1 MFLDKLLQKFTK
13 HLKFIKKLNITVDI
27 LVFMTKIYLI
37 QNIVFR
43 LHFCYHMAMT
53 KFLLISQDY
62 EKEKVIN
69 EVFASEEVIS
79 SYDETFIVDTLKVD
93 EPDIVIIDGD
103 IQAIELKSVLKKIKQ
118 FPVIILMILGE
129 VDHNKDIT
137 RNANLFIKTPIDKKL
152 LLATVDSSLS
162 TRQSL
167 IKMAKSNQELA
178 RSLYQ
183 LNVLYDTSS
192 QLAGSLDKDKLLKIM
207 TEGID
212 KSLSFDLS
220 CTLMFRSEREPVL
233 LINSLYKLS
242 DRLLE
247 ALKLRAI
254 LSYKSLLNDPPFDIK
269 IGNLKIEKT
278 IKHNINEYDFS
289 VLRYDNMFAPIMLN
303 DEFFGFTEIY
313 REKSFSTED
322 ATCFQTLVQ
331 QVAIPLQS
339 ASFTQELK
347 ATNRKLQKLERLKS
361 EFISIVSHELRT
373 PLTAIKNA
381 MDIILSGKA
390 GAMTDN
396 IEKFVSMGKRN
407 AIRLSGIIND
417 LLDISKI
424 EAGKM
429 DFKFELTHIES
440 VIEYV
445 KNNLAEVAKE
455 KNLVIN
461 YKSYDTAEV
470 YADSNR
476 IEQVLTNL
484 VSNAIKFTPEA
495 GSIEITSKVVNAR
508 ELQYDHCF
516 EEDIKNL
523 QGNYLQVCVE
533 DHGIGIERKDLNH
546 VFDKFAQIENSLSR
560 QVGGSGLGLPIARQ
574 LMESHNGAI
583 WCDSEIN
590 KGSKFYFVI
599 PVANDKSNFNMIKK
613 QLIQKARSNGTTV
626 AIIKIKSTNQI
637 IENLM
642 KEENL
647 LNKTYMSNSLI
658 EKDENLM
665 SLSMIVMDGDKP
677 SAEFLKKKI
686 DSVILQKKTI
696 YGECDIMF
704 SYEVEGD
711 IHEKDSYSR

>member
-1 MFLDKLLQKFTK
+1 M
-13 HLKFIKKLNITVDI
+13 I
-27 LVFMTKIYLI
+27 
-37 QNIVFR
+37 
-43 LHFCYHMAMT
+43 
-53 KFLLISQDY
+53 KFLLISEDS
-62 EKEKVIN
+62 EKELCIK
-69 EVFASEEVIS
+69 EVFPSDELIVS
-79 SYDETFIVDTLKVD
+79 TDETFIIDNLKVE

-103 IQAIELKSVLKKIKQ
+103 LASLDMKSLCRKIKQ
-118 FPVIILMILGE
+118 YPVITLMIMGE
-129 VDHNKDIT
+129 KTYNKDVTHNI
-137 RNANLFIKTPIDKKL
+137 NLFIKSPIDKTL
-152 LLATVDSSLS
+152 LSATVDSSLK
-162 TRQSL
+162 TRLSL
-167 IKMAKSNQELA
+167 LKMTKSNQELA

-192 QLAGSLDKDKLLKIM
+192 QLAGSLDKDQLLKIM
-207 TEGID
+207 TEGIE
-212 KSLSFDLS
+212 KSLNFDLS
-220 CTLMFRSEREPVL
+220 CTLTFRSEREPVL
-233 LINSLYKLS
+233 LINSLYKVS

-254 LSYKSLLNDPPFDIK
+254 LSYKSLLADPPFEIK
-269 IGNLKIEKT
+269 IGNLKVEKN
-278 IKHNINEYDFS
+278 IKHDFKEYDFS
-289 VLRYDNMFAPIMLN
+289 VLQYDNMFAPIMLN

-313 REKSFSTED
+313 REKAFNTED

-381 MDIILSGKA
+381 MDIVLSGKA
-390 GAMTDN
+390 GEMTEN
-396 IEKFVSMGKRN
+396 IEKFCSMGKRN
-407 AIRLSGIIND
+407 AIRLSGIVND

-429 DFKFELTHIES
+429 DFKFELTHIEP
-440 VIEYV
+440 VIEVV
-445 KNNLAEVAKE
+445 KNNLTEMARE
-455 KNLVIN
+455 KDLIIN
-461 YKSYDTAEV
+461 YMPIGYSVEV

-484 VSNAIKFTPEA
+484 VSNAIKFTPKA
-495 GSIEITSKVVNAR
+495 GNIDITSRIVNAR
-508 ELQYDHCF
+508 ELQYDQCF

-626 AIIKIKSTNQI
+626 AIIKIKSTNEI

-647 LNKTYMSNSLI
+647 LNKTYMSNSLV
-658 EKDENLM
+658 ENEGDLT
-665 SLSMIVMDGDKP
+665 SLSMVVVDGDKP

-686 DSVILQKKTI
+686 DSVTSQRENI
-696 YGECDIMF
+696 YGKCDIMY
-704 SYEVEGD
+704 SYEIEGD
-711 IHEKDSYSR
+711 THEKDSYSR

>member
-1 MFLDKLLQKFTK
+1 
-13 HLKFIKKLNITVDI
+13 
-27 LVFMTKIYLI
+27 
-37 QNIVFR
+37 
-43 LHFCYHMAMT
+43 MT
-53 KFLLISQDY
+53 KFLLISEDRG
-62 EKEKVIN
+62 KEEFVKKV
-69 EVFASEEVIS
+69 FSSDEVIACT
-79 SYDETFIVDTLKVD
+79 DETMIFDVLKVE

-103 IQAIELKSVLKKIKQ
+103 ITVLDLKPLCRKIKS
-118 FPVIILMILGE
+118 FPVITILIVGE
-129 VDHNKDIT
+129 KDHNKDVTHNI
-137 RNANLFIKTPIDKKL
+137 NLFIRTPIDEKL
-152 LLATVDSSLS
+152 FVATVDSSLR

-167 IKMAKSNQELA
+167 LKMTKSNQELA
-178 RSLYQ
+178 ASLYQ
-183 LNVLYDTSS
+183 LNVLYNTSS
-192 QLAGSLDKDKLLKIM
+192 QLAGSLDKDKLIKIM
-207 TEGID
+207 IEGIE
-212 KSLSFDLS
+212 KSLNFELS
-220 CTLMFRSEREPVL
+220 CTLIFRSEREPVL
-233 LINSLYKLS
+233 IINSLYKIS

-254 LSYKSLLNDPPFDIK
+254 LSYKSLLSDPPFDIK
-269 IGNLKIEKT
+269 IGNLKIEKD
-278 IKHNINEYDFS
+278 IKHNIQEYDFS

-322 ATCFQTLVQ
+322 ATVFQTLVR

-339 ASFTQELK
+339 ASFTEELK

-390 GAMTDN
+390 GDMTEN

-429 DFKFELTHIES
+429 DFKFELMHVEP

-445 KNNLAEVAKE
+445 KNNLTEVAKE
-455 KNLVIN
+455 KGLSIKFTPSGDDV
-461 YKSYDTAEV
+461 EV

-476 IEQVLTNL
+476 LEQVLTNL
-484 VSNAIKFTPEA
+484 VSNAIKFTPE
-495 GSIEITSKVVNAR
+495 GDIEISTKVINAR

-516 EEDIKNL
+516 EEDIKKL
-523 QGNYLQVCVE
+523 QGNYLQVCVA

-560 QVGGSGLGLPIARQ
+560 KVGGSGLGLPIARQ
-574 LMESHNGAI
+574 LMEAHNGAI

-599 PVANDKSNFNMIKK
+599 PIANDKSNFIMIRK
-613 QLIQKARSNGTTV
+613 QLAQKARSNGSTLAV
-626 AIIKIKSTNQI
+626 IKIKSTNET
-637 IENLM
+637 IEKLLREN
-642 KEENL
+642 NL
-647 LNKTYMSNSLI
+647 LNKTYMANSLI
-658 EKDENLM
+658 EKEGMMTTL
-665 SLSMIVMDGDKP
+665 SLILMDGDKP

-686 DSVILQKKTI
+686 DSVIEQNKDL
-696 YGECDIMF
+696 YGDCDIMY
-704 SYEVEGD
+704 SYEIEGE
-711 IHEKDSYSR
+711 IHEREQ

>member
-1 MFLDKLLQKFTK
+1 
-13 HLKFIKKLNITVDI
+13 
-27 LVFMTKIYLI
+27 
-37 QNIVFR
+37 
-43 LHFCYHMAMT
+43 MT
-53 KFLLISQDY
+53 KFLLISEDS
-62 EKEKVIN
+62 EKEKIIN
-69 EVFASEEVIS
+69 EVCPSDEIITTT
-79 SYDETFIVDTLKVD
+79 DETFIFDNLKVE
-93 EPDIVIIDGD
+93 EPDIVIVDGD
-103 IQAIELKSVLKKIKQ
+103 LGTLDLKSLCRKIKQ
-118 FPVIILMILGE
+118 YPVIILMILGE
-129 VDHNKDIT
+129 IEHNKDVT
-137 RNANLFIKTPIDKKL
+137 HNVNLFIKTPIDKKL
-152 LLATVDSSLS
+152 LSATIDSSLK

-167 IKMAKSNQELA
+167 LKMAKSNQELA

-207 TEGID
+207 TEGIE
-212 KSLSFDLS
+212 KSLNFDLS

-233 LINSLYKLS
+233 LINSLYKVS

-254 LSYKSLLNDPPFDIK
+254 LSYKSLLNDPPLDIK
-269 IGNLKIEKT
+269 IGNLKIEKN
-278 IKHNINEYDFS
+278 IKQNINEYDFS
-289 VLRYDNMFAPIMLN
+289 VLRYDNIFAPIMLN
-303 DEFFGFTEIY
+303 EEFFGFTEIY
-313 REKSFSTED
+313 REKAFSTED

-390 GAMTDN
+390 GAMTEH
-396 IEKFVSMGKRN
+396 IEKFCSMGKRN
-407 AIRLSGIIND
+407 AIRLTGIVND

-429 DFKFELTHIES
+429 DFKFELTHIEP
-440 VIEYV
+440 VIECV
-445 KNNLAEVAKE
+445 KNNLSEVAREKE
-455 KNLVIN
+455 LTIN
-461 YKSYDTAEV
+461 YTSIGDSVEV

-484 VSNAIKFTPEA
+484 VSNAIKFTPSA
-495 GSIEITSKVVNAR
+495 GQIEITSRMVNAR
-508 ELQYDHCF
+508 ELQYDQSF

-523 QGNYLQVCVE
+523 QGTYLQVCVE

-590 KGSKFYFVI
+590 KGSRFYFVI

-626 AIIKIKSTNQI
+626 AVIKIKSTADVI
-637 IENLM
+637 DNLI
-642 KEENL
+642 KEDNL
-647 LNKTYMSNSLI
+647 LNKTYMSNSLV
-658 EKDENLM
+658 EKDGHLA
-665 SLSMIVMDGDKP
+665 SLSMVVVDGDKP

-686 DSVILQKKTI
+686 ETVTI
-696 YGECDIMF
+696 QNENKYGKCDIMY
-704 SYEVEGD
+704 SYEIEGD
-711 IHEKDSYSR
+711 THEKDSYSR

>member
-1 MFLDKLLQKFTK
+1 
-13 HLKFIKKLNITVDI
+13 
-27 LVFMTKIYLI
+27 
-37 QNIVFR
+37 
-43 LHFCYHMAMT
+43 MT
-53 KFLLISQDY
+53 KFLLISEDS
-62 EKEKVIN
+62 EKEKTVR
-69 EVFASEEVIS
+69 EVFSSDEVIS
-79 SYDETFIVDTLKVD
+79 TVDEMMVIDALKVE
-93 EPDIVIIDGD
+93 EPDIVILDGD
-103 IQAIELKSVLKKIKQ
+103 IQSLDIKALCRKIKQ
-118 FPVIILMILGE
+118 FPVIILLILGE
-129 VDHNKDIT
+129 VKHNKDVT
-137 RNANLFIKTPIDKKL
+137 HNANLFIKTPIDKKL
-152 LLATVDSSLS
+152 LAATIDASLR

-167 IKMAKSNQELA
+167 LKMTKANQELA

-183 LNVLYDTSS
+183 LNVLYNTSS
-192 QLAGSLDKDKLLKIM
+192 QLAGTLDKDTLLKIM
-207 TEGID
+207 IEGIE
-212 KSLSFDLS
+212 KSLNFELS
-220 CTLMFRSEREPVL
+220 CTLMFRSDREPVL
-233 LINSLYKLS
+233 LINSLHKVS

-254 LSYKSLLNDPPFDIK
+254 LSYKSLLADPPFDIK
-269 IGNLKIEKT
+269 IGNLKIEKN
-278 IKHNINEYDFS
+278 IKHNIQEYDFS
-289 VLRYDNMFAPIMLN
+289 VLRYDNLFAPIMLN

-313 REKSFSTED
+313 REKPFTTED

-331 QVAIPLQS
+331 QVTIPLQS

-390 GAMTDN
+390 GEMTEN

-429 DFKFELTHIES
+429 DFKFELIHIEP

-445 KNNLAEVAKE
+445 KNNLAEVARE
-455 KNLVIN
+455 KNLTIKYEPSAEPV
-461 YKSYDTAEV
+461 EV

-476 IEQVLTNL
+476 LEQVLTNL
-484 VSNAIKFTPEA
+484 VSNAIKFSPNA
-495 GSIEITSKVVNAR
+495 GEIEISSHVINAR

-523 QGNYLQVCVE
+523 QGKYLQVCVE

-590 KGSKFYFVI
+590 KGSRFYFVI

-613 QLIQKARSNGTTV
+613 QLIQKARSNGSTV
-626 AIIKIKSTNQI
+626 AIIKIKSTNDV
-637 IENLM
+637 IEHLM
-642 KEENL
+642 QENNL

-658 EKDENLM
+658 EQEGGLTT
-665 SLSMIVMDGDKP
+665 LSMVVIDGDKP

-686 DSVILQKKTI
+686 DSVTSQSENV
-696 YGECDIMF
+696 YGKCDIMF
-704 SYEVEGD
+704 SYEIEGD
-711 IHEKDSYSR
+711 THEKDSYSR

>member
-1 MFLDKLLQKFTK
+1 
-13 HLKFIKKLNITVDI
+13 
-27 LVFMTKIYLI
+27 
-37 QNIVFR
+37 
-43 LHFCYHMAMT
+43 MT
-53 KFLLISQDY
+53 KFLLISEDS
-62 EKEKVIN
+62 EKEKVVKSAFAVD
-69 EVFASEEVIS
+69 EVLVCV
-79 SYDETFIVDTLKVD
+79 DETLIFDILKVE
-93 EPDIVIIDGD
+93 EPDIVLVDGD
-103 IQAIELKSVLKKIKQ
+103 INSLDLKPLCRKMKQ
-118 FPVIILMILGE
+118 FPSVILLIVGE
-129 VDHNKDIT
+129 KDYNKDVSH
-137 RNANLFIKTPIDKKL
+137 NVNLFIKTPIDTKL
-152 LLATVDSSLS
+152 LIATVDSALR
-162 TRQSL
+162 TRQQL
-167 IKMAKSNQELA
+167 LKMAKSNQELA
-178 RSLYQ
+178 ASLYQ
-183 LNVLYDTSS
+183 LNVLYNTSS

-207 TEGID
+207 IEGIE
-212 KSLSFDLS
+212 KSLNFELS

-233 LINSLYKLS
+233 IINSLYKVS

-254 LSYKSLLNDPPFDIK
+254 LSYKSLLADPPFDIK
-269 IGNLKIEKT
+269 IGNLKIEKN
-278 IKHNINEYDFS
+278 IKHNIQEYDFS
-289 VLRYDNMFAPIMLN
+289 ILRFDNMFAPIALN
-303 DEFFGFTEIY
+303 EEFYGFTEIY
-313 REKSFSTED
+313 REKPFSTED
-322 ATCFQTLVQ
+322 ATVFQTLVQ
-331 QVAIPLQS
+331 QVTIPLQS

-390 GAMTDN
+390 GDMSEN

-407 AIRLSGIIND
+407 AVRLSGIIND

-429 DFKFELTHIES
+429 DFKFELIHIEP

-445 KNNLAEVAKE
+445 KTNLTEVAKE
-455 KNLVIN
+455 KNLTIKYVPSKDDVEI
-461 YKSYDTAEV
+461 

-476 IEQVLTNL
+476 LEQVLTNL

-495 GSIEITSKVVNAR
+495 GEIEITSKVVNAR

-516 EEDIKNL
+516 EEDIKKL

-560 QVGGSGLGLPIARQ
+560 KVGGSGLGLPIARQ

-599 PVANDKSNFNMIKK
+599 PIANDKSNFMMIRK
-613 QLIQKARSNGTTV
+613 QMVQKARSNATTV
-626 AIIKIKSTNQI
+626 AVIKIKSTNEV
-637 IENLM
+637 IENLLR
-642 KEENL
+642 ENNL
-647 LNKTYMSNSLI
+647 LNKTYMANSLI
-658 EKDENLM
+658 EHEGIMTTLTILLM
-665 SLSMIVMDGDKP
+665 EGDKP

-686 DSVILQKKTI
+686 DSVIAEKSDI
-696 YGECDIMF
+696 YGKCDIMY
-704 SYEVEGD
+704 SYEIEGD
-711 IHEKDSYSR
+711 THEKDSYSG

>member
-1 MFLDKLLQKFTK
+1 MTKLLLVSEDNEKEQIIRETFPNDEIIVSGEQTQI
-13 HLKFIKKLNITVDI
+13 FDI
-27 LVFMTKIYLI
+27 L
-37 QNIVFR
+37 
-43 LHFCYHMAMT
+43 
-53 KFLLISQDY
+53 
-62 EKEKVIN
+62 
-69 EVFASEEVIS
+69 EVE
-79 SYDETFIVDTLKVD
+79 
-93 EPDIVIIDGD
+93 EPDVVLVDGD
-103 IQAIELKSVLKKIKQ
+103 IEKLELKSLCRKIKHY
-118 FPVIILMILGE
+118 PVVILLILGQKE
-129 VDHNKDIT
+129 HTKDVMH
-137 RNANLFIKTPIDKKL
+137 NANLFIKTPIDKNL
-152 LLATVDSSLS
+152 LSATIDSSLK

-167 IKMAKSNQELA
+167 LKMAKSNQELA

-183 LNVLYDTSS
+183 LNVLYNTSS
-192 QLAGSLDKDKLLKIM
+192 QLAGTLDKDKLINIM
-207 TEGID
+207 NEGIE
-212 KSLSFDLS
+212 KSLNYELS

-233 LINSLYKLS
+233 IINSLYKIS

-254 LSYKSLLNDPPFDIK
+254 LSYKSLLSDPPIDIK
-269 IGNLKIEKT
+269 IGNLKIEKN
-278 IKHNINEYDFS
+278 IKHNIQEYDFS
-289 VLRYDNMFAPIMLN
+289 VLQYDNMFAPISLN

-313 REKSFSTED
+313 REKPFTTED

-331 QVAIPLQS
+331 QVTIPLQS

-390 GAMTDN
+390 GDMTEN

-429 DFKFELTHIES
+429 DFKFELIHVGP

-445 KNNLAEVAKE
+445 KNNLSEVAKE
-455 KNLVIN
+455 KNLTIKYIPSDEEV
-461 YKSYDTAEV
+461 EV

-476 IEQVLTNL
+476 LEQVLTNL
-484 VSNAIKFTPEA
+484 VSNAIKFTPDA
-495 GSIEITSKVVNAR
+495 GEIEITSKVVNAR
-508 ELQYDHCF
+508 ELQYDNCF
-516 EEDIKNL
+516 EEDIKKL

-560 QVGGSGLGLPIARQ
+560 KVGGSGLGLPIARQ
-574 LMESHNGAI
+574 LMEAHNGAI

-590 KGSKFYFVI
+590 KGSRFYFVI
-599 PVANDKSNFNMIKK
+599 PIANDKSNFMMIKK
-613 QLIQKARSNGTTV
+613 QLVQKARSNGSTIAV
-626 AIIKIKSTNQI
+626 IKIKSTNEV
-637 IENLM
+637 IENLLR
-642 KEENL
+642 ENNL
-647 LNKTYMSNSLI
+647 LNKTYMTNSLI
-658 EKDENLM
+658 EKEGAMATL
-665 SLSMIVMDGDKP
+665 SLILMDGDKP

-686 DSVILQKKTI
+686 DSVVEQNKNL
-696 YGECDIMF
+696 YGECDIMY
-704 SYEVEGD
+704 SYDIEGD
-711 IHEKDSYSR
+711 THEKDSYSR

>member
-1 MFLDKLLQKFTK
+1 
-13 HLKFIKKLNITVDI
+13 
-27 LVFMTKIYLI
+27 
-37 QNIVFR
+37 
-43 LHFCYHMAMT
+43 MT
-53 KFLLISQDY
+53 KFLLISEDS
-62 EKEKVIN
+62 EKESIIR
-69 EVFASEEVIS
+69 EVFASKEVITAV
-79 SYDETFIVDTLKVD
+79 DEMAIFDTLKVE
-93 EPDIVIIDGD
+93 EPDIVILDGD
-103 IQAIELKSVLKKIKQ
+103 IKILDIKPLCRKIKQ
-118 FPVIILMILGE
+118 YPVIILLILGE
-129 VDHNKDIT
+129 VEHNKDVT
-137 RNANLFIKTPIDKKL
+137 HNVNLFIKTPLDKKL
-152 LLATVDSSLS
+152 LAATIDSSLQ

-167 IKMAKSNQELA
+167 LKMAKSNQELA

-192 QLAGSLDKDKLLKIM
+192 QLAGSLEKDKLLRIM
-207 TEGID
+207 IEGIE
-212 KSLSFDLS
+212 KSLNFELS

-233 LINSLYKLS
+233 IINSLYKIS

-269 IGNLKIEKT
+269 IGNLKIEKN
-278 IKHNINEYDFS
+278 IKHNIREYDFS
-289 VLRYDNMFAPIMLN
+289 ILRYDNMFAPIMLN

-313 REKSFSTED
+313 REKPFTTED

-331 QVAIPLQS
+331 QVTLPLQS
-339 ASFTQELK
+339 ASLYQELK
-347 ATNRKLQKLERLKS
+347 TTNRKLQKLERLKS

-390 GAMTDN
+390 GEMTEN

-407 AIRLSGIIND
+407 AVRLSGIIND

-429 DFKFELTHIES
+429 DFKFELTHIEP

-445 KNNLAEVAKE
+445 KNNLTEVAKE
-455 KNLVIN
+455 KDLTIKYVPSENSVEI
-461 YKSYDTAEV
+461 

-476 IEQVLTNL
+476 LEQVLTNL
-484 VSNAIKFTPEA
+484 VSNAIKFTPNSSE
-495 GSIEITSKVVNAR
+495 IEISSRVVNAR

-516 EEDIKNL
+516 EEDIKKL
-523 QGNYLQVCVE
+523 QGNYLQVCVA

-560 QVGGSGLGLPIARQ
+560 KVGGSGLGLPIARQ

-583 WCDSEIN
+583 WCDSEID

-613 QLIQKARSNGTTV
+613 QVIQKARSNGSTA
-626 AIIKIKSTNQI
+626 AIIKIKSTNKVI
-637 IENLM
+637 DNLL
-642 KEENL
+642 KEDNL

-658 EKDENLM
+658 EEEGDM
-665 SLSMIVMDGDKP
+665 TTLSMVVLDGDKP
-677 SAEFLKKKI
+677 SCEFLKKKI
-686 DSVILQKKTI
+686 ESIKEAKKNI
-696 YGECDIMF
+696 YGEYDIMY

-711 IHEKDSYSR
+711 THEKDSYSR

>member
-1 MFLDKLLQKFTK
+1 
-13 HLKFIKKLNITVDI
+13 
-27 LVFMTKIYLI
+27 MTKL
-37 QNIVFR
+37 
-43 LHFCYHMAMT
+43 
-53 KFLLISQDY
+53 LLISEDG
-62 EKEKVIN
+62 EKEKIVR
-69 EVFASEEVIS
+69 
-79 SYDETFIVDTLKVD
+79 ETFPSSEIVVSVEETQVFDVLEVE
-93 EPDIVIIDGD
+93 EPDVVIVDGD
-103 IQAIELKSVLKKIKQ
+103 IEAFDLKILCRKIKHY
-118 FPVIILMILGE
+118 PVVILLILGE
-129 VDHNKDIT
+129 KEHNKDVMH
-137 RNANLFIKTPIDKKL
+137 NANLFIKAPIDKKL
-152 LLATVDSSLS
+152 LSATIDSSLK
-162 TRQSL
+162 TRQALLKLS
-167 IKMAKSNQELA
+167 KSNQELA

-183 LNVLYDTSS
+183 LNVLYNTSS
-192 QLAGSLDKDKLLKIM
+192 QLAGSLDKDKLVSIM
-207 TEGID
+207 IEGIE

-220 CTLMFRSEREPVL
+220 CTLIFRSEREPVL
-233 LINSLYKLS
+233 IINSLYKIS

-254 LSYKSLLNDPPFDIK
+254 LSYKSLLSDPPIDIK
-269 IGNLKIEKT
+269 IGNLKIEKN
-278 IKHNINEYDFS
+278 IKHNIQEYDFS
-289 VLRYDNMFAPIMLN
+289 VLQYDNMFAPIALN

-313 REKSFSTED
+313 REKPFSTED

-331 QVAIPLQS
+331 QVTIPLQS

-390 GAMTDN
+390 GDMTEN

-429 DFKFELTHIES
+429 DFKFELIRVEP

-445 KNNLAEVAKE
+445 RNNLSEVAGE
-455 KNLVIN
+455 KNLAIKYIPSGEDV
-461 YKSYDTAEV
+461 EV

-476 IEQVLTNL
+476 LEQVLTNL
-484 VSNAIKFTPEA
+484 VSNAIKFTPDA
-495 GSIEITSKVVNAR
+495 GEIEITSKVVNAR
-508 ELQYDHCF
+508 ELQYDNCF
-516 EEDIKNL
+516 EEDIKKL

-560 QVGGSGLGLPIARQ
+560 KVGGSGLGLPIARQ
-574 LMESHNGAI
+574 LMEAHNGAI

-599 PVANDKSNFNMIKK
+599 PIANDKSNFMMIKK
-613 QLIQKARSNGTTV
+613 QLVQKARSNGTTIAV
-626 AIIKIKSTNQI
+626 IKIKSTEKV
-637 IENLM
+637 IENLLR
-642 KEENL
+642 ENNL
-647 LNKTYMSNSLI
+647 LNKTYMTNSLL
-658 EKDENLM
+658 EKEGAMTTL
-665 SLSMIVMDGDKP
+665 SLILMDGDKP

-686 DSVILQKKTI
+686 DSVVEQNKDL
-696 YGECDIMF
+696 YGKCDIMY
-704 SYEVEGD
+704 SYDIEGD
-711 IHEKDSYSR
+711 THEKDSYSR

>member
-1 MFLDKLLQKFTK
+1 
-13 HLKFIKKLNITVDI
+13 
-27 LVFMTKIYLI
+27 
-37 QNIVFR
+37 
-43 LHFCYHMAMT
+43 MT
-53 KFLLISQDY
+53 KFLLISGDS
-62 EKEKVIN
+62 EKEKIVKDT
-69 EVFASEEVIS
+69 FSSDEVIS
-79 SYDETFIVDTLKVD
+79 TVDETLIFDALEVE

-103 IQAIELKSVLKKIKQ
+103 LTGLDFKALCRKIKQ
-118 FPVIILMILGE
+118 YPVVILLILGE
-129 VDHNKDIT
+129 TKHNKDVT
-137 RNANLFIKTPIDKKL
+137 HNVNLFIKAPIDKKL
-152 LLATVDSSLS
+152 LSITIDSALK
-162 TRQSL
+162 TRQAL
-167 IKMAKSNQELA
+167 IKMSKTNQELA

-183 LNVLYDTSS
+183 LNVMYNTSS

-207 TEGID
+207 IEGIE
-212 KSLSFDLS
+212 KSLNFELS
-220 CTLMFRSEREPVL
+220 CILTFRSEREPVL
-233 LINSLYKLS
+233 IINSLYKIS

-254 LSYKSLLNDPPFDIK
+254 LSYKSLLKDPPFDIK
-269 IGNLKIEKT
+269 IGNLKIEKN
-278 IKHNINEYDFS
+278 IKHNIKEYDFS
-289 VLRYDNMFAPIMLN
+289 VLRFDNMFAPIMQN
-303 DEFFGFTEIY
+303 EEFYGFVEIY
-313 REKSFSTED
+313 REKTFSTED
-322 ATCFQTLVQ
+322 ATVFQTLVQ
-331 QVAIPLQS
+331 QVTIPLQS

-390 GAMTDN
+390 GEMSEN

-429 DFKFELTHIES
+429 DFKFELTKIEP

-445 KNNLAEVAKE
+445 KNNLTEMAREKGLEIKYTPSEEAAE
-455 KNLVIN
+455 I
-461 YKSYDTAEV
+461 

-476 IEQVLTNL
+476 LEQVLTNL
-484 VSNAIKFTPEA
+484 VSNAIKFTPS
-495 GSIEITSKVVNAR
+495 GDIEISTKIVNAR
-508 ELQYDHCF
+508 ELHYDQCF
-516 EEDIKNL
+516 EEDIKKL

-560 QVGGSGLGLPIARQ
+560 KVGGSGLGLPIARQ

-583 WCDSEIN
+583 WCDSELN
-590 KGSKFYFVI
+590 KGSRFYFVI
-599 PVANDKSNFNMIKK
+599 PIANDKSNFNMIKK
-613 QLIQKARSNGTTV
+613 QLIQKAKANLSTV
-626 AIIKIKSTNQI
+626 AIISIKSTDNV
-637 IENLM
+637 IENLL

-647 LNKTYMSNSLI
+647 LNKTYMANSLI
-658 EKDENLM
+658 EKDKGM
-665 SLSMIVMDGDKP
+665 TSLSMVVVDGDKP

-686 DSVILQKKTI
+686 NSLIEQKKNV

-704 SYEVEGD
+704 SYEIEGEV
-711 IHEKDSYSR
+711 HEKDSYSG

>member
-1 MFLDKLLQKFTK
+1 
-13 HLKFIKKLNITVDI
+13 
-27 LVFMTKIYLI
+27 
-37 QNIVFR
+37 
-43 LHFCYHMAMT
+43 MT
-53 KFLLISQDY
+53 KFLLISEDI
-62 EKEKVIN
+62 EKEKVLN
-69 EVFASEEVIS
+69 EVCPSDEVIRTT
-79 SYDETFIVDTLKVD
+79 DEMFVFDALKVE
-93 EPDIVIIDGD
+93 EPDIVVVDGD
-103 IQAIELKSVLKKIKQ
+103 IKSLDLKPLCRKIKQ
-118 FPVIILMILGE
+118 YPVIILMVLGE
-129 VDHNKDIT
+129 VQHNKDVT
-137 RNANLFIKTPIDKKL
+137 HNANLFIKTPIDKPL
-152 LLATVDSSLS
+152 LSATIDSSLK

-167 IKMAKSNQELA
+167 LKMAKSNQELA

-207 TEGID
+207 TEGIE
-212 KSLSFDLS
+212 KSLNFDMS
-220 CTLMFRSEREPVL
+220 CTLMFRSDREPVL
-233 LINSLYKLS
+233 LINSLYKIS

-269 IGNLKIEKT
+269 IGNLKIEKN
-278 IKHNINEYDFS
+278 IKHNINEFDFS
-289 VLRYDNMFAPIMLN
+289 ILRYDNMFAPIMLN

-390 GAMTDN
+390 GAMTEH
-396 IEKFVSMGKRN
+396 IEKFCSMGKRN
-407 AIRLSGIIND
+407 AIRLTGIVND

-429 DFKFELTHIES
+429 DFKFELTHIEP
-440 VIEYV
+440 VIEGV
-445 KNNLAEVAKE
+445 KNNLSEVAREKE
-455 KNLVIN
+455 LVIN
-461 YKSYDTAEV
+461 YTPIGNSVEV

-484 VSNAIKFTPEA
+484 VSNAIKFTPSA
-495 GSIEITSKVVNAR
+495 GQIEITSKIVNAR
-508 ELQYDHCF
+508 ELQYDQSF

-590 KGSKFYFVI
+590 KGSRFYFVI
-599 PVANDKSNFNMIKK
+599 PVANDKSNFSMIKK
-613 QLIQKARSNGTTV
+613 QLVQKARSSGTTV
-626 AIIKIKSTNQI
+626 AIIKIKSTNEV
-637 IENLM
+637 IENLIR
-642 KEENL
+642 EENL
-647 LNKTYMSNSLI
+647 LNKTYMSNSLV
-658 EKDENLM
+658 EKDGQLT
-665 SLSMIVMDGDKP
+665 SLSMVVVDGDKP

-686 DSVILQKKTI
+686 ETVTSQNENK
-696 YGECDIMF
+696 YGKCDIMF
-704 SYEVEGD
+704 SYEIEGD
-711 IHEKDSYSR
+711 THEKDYITFAIFILVL

>member
-1 MFLDKLLQKFTK
+1 
-13 HLKFIKKLNITVDI
+13 
-27 LVFMTKIYLI
+27 
-37 QNIVFR
+37 
-43 LHFCYHMAMT
+43 MT
-53 KFLLISQDY
+53 KFLLISEDS
-62 EKEKVIN
+62 EKEKVLS
-69 EVFASEEVIS
+69 EVCPSDEIITTV
-79 SYDETFIVDTLKVD
+79 DETFIFDALKVE
-93 EPDIVIIDGD
+93 EPDIVIVDGD
-103 IQAIELKSVLKKIKQ
+103 LESLDLKSLCRKIKQ
-118 FPVIILMILGE
+118 YPVIILMVLGE
-129 VDHNKDIT
+129 VSHNKDIT
-137 RNANLFIKTPIDKKL
+137 HNANLFIKTPIDKKL
-152 LLATVDSSLS
+152 LSATIDSSLK

-167 IKMAKSNQELA
+167 LKMAKSNQELA

-207 TEGID
+207 TEGIE
-212 KSLSFDLS
+212 KSLNFDLS

-233 LINSLYKLS
+233 LINSLYKIS

-254 LSYKSLLNDPPFDIK
+254 LSYKSLLNDPPLDIK
-269 IGNLKIEKT
+269 IGNLKIEKN

-313 REKSFSTED
+313 REKAFSTED

-390 GAMTDN
+390 GAMTEH
-396 IEKFVSMGKRN
+396 IEKFCSMGKRN
-407 AIRLSGIIND
+407 AIRLTGIVND

-429 DFKFELTHIES
+429 DFKFELTHIEP
-440 VIEYV
+440 VIEGV
-445 KNNLAEVAKE
+445 KNNLSEVAKE
-455 KNLVIN
+455 KELVIN
-461 YKSYDTAEV
+461 YTPIGDSVEV

-484 VSNAIKFTPEA
+484 VSNAIKFTPNA
-495 GSIEITSKVVNAR
+495 GQIEITSKIVNAR
-508 ELQYDHCF
+508 ELQYDQSF

-590 KGSKFYFVI
+590 KGSRFYFVI

-613 QLIQKARSNGTTV
+613 QLVQKARSSGTTV
-626 AIIKIKSTNQI
+626 AIIKIKSTDEVI
-637 IENLM
+637 DNLI

-647 LNKTYMSNSLI
+647 LNKTYMSNSLV
-658 EKDENLM
+658 EKDGQLT
-665 SLSMIVMDGDKP
+665 SLSMIVVDGDKP

-686 DSVILQKKTI
+686 ETVTSQNENK
-696 YGECDIMF
+696 YGKCDIIF
-704 SYEVEGD
+704 SYEIEGD
-711 IHEKDSYSR
+711 THEKDSYSR

>member
-1 MFLDKLLQKFTK
+1 
-13 HLKFIKKLNITVDI
+13 
-27 LVFMTKIYLI
+27 
-37 QNIVFR
+37 
-43 LHFCYHMAMT
+43 MT
-53 KFLLISQDY
+53 KFLLISEDV
-62 EKEKVIN
+62 EKDKIVR
-69 EVFASEEVIS
+69 EVFPS
-79 SYDETFIVDTLKVD
+79 DEIFALTDELAIFDTLNVE

-103 IQAIELKSVLKKIKQ
+103 LKCLELKSLLKKIKQ
-118 FPVIILMILGE
+118 YPVAILFVMGE
-129 VDHNKDIT
+129 VEHNKDIT
-137 RNANLFIKTPIDKKL
+137 HNANLFIKTPIDKKL
-152 LLATVDSSLS
+152 LSATIDACLKTRLSLLKM
-162 TRQSL
+162 TR
-167 IKMAKSNQELA
+167 SNQELA

-183 LNVLYDTSS
+183 LNVLYNTSS

-207 TEGID
+207 IEGID
-212 KSLSFDLS
+212 KSLNFDLA
-220 CTLMFRSEREPVL
+220 CTLMFRSDREPVL
-233 LINSLYKLS
+233 LINSVHKIS

-254 LSYKSLLNDPPFDIK
+254 LSYKSLLADPPFEIK
-269 IGNLKIEKT
+269 IGNLKIEKN
-278 IKHNINEYDFS
+278 IKHNIQEYDFS

-303 DEFFGFTEIY
+303 EEFFGFTEIY

-381 MDIILSGKA
+381 MDIVLSGKA
-390 GAMTDN
+390 GAMTEN
-396 IEKFVSMGKRN
+396 IEKFCLMGKRN

-429 DFKFELTHIES
+429 DFKFELTHIEP

-445 KNNLAEVAKE
+445 KNNLTEVARE
-455 KNLVIN
+455 KDLVIK
-461 YKSYDTAEV
+461 YSPTKDSVEI
-470 YADSNR
+470 YADANR
-476 IEQVLTNL
+476 LEQVLTNL
-484 VSNAIKFTPEA
+484 VSNAIKFSPNSGE
-495 GSIEITSKVVNAR
+495 IEISSRVVNAR
-508 ELQYDHCF
+508 ELQYDQCF

-583 WCDSEIN
+583 WCDSELN
-590 KGSKFYFVI
+590 KGSRFYFVI
-599 PVANDKSNFNMIKK
+599 PIANDKSNFNMIKK
-613 QLIQKARSNGTTV
+613 QLIQKARSSGTTV
-626 AIIKIKSTNQI
+626 AIIKIKSDNKI
-637 IENLM
+637 IENLIN
-642 KEENL
+642 ENNL

-658 EKDENLM
+658 EKDGKM
-665 SLSMIVMDGDKP
+665 ASLSMIVMDGDKP
-677 SAEFLKKKI
+677 SAEFLKKRI
-686 DSVILQKKTI
+686 DSVTSSNETV
-696 YGECDIMF
+696 YGGYDIMY
-704 SYEVEGD
+704 SYEIEGD
-711 IHEKDSYSR
+711 THEKDSYSR

>member
-1 MFLDKLLQKFTK
+1 MTKLLLVSEDNEKEQIIRETFPNDEVIVSGEQTQI
-13 HLKFIKKLNITVDI
+13 FDI
-27 LVFMTKIYLI
+27 L
-37 QNIVFR
+37 
-43 LHFCYHMAMT
+43 
-53 KFLLISQDY
+53 
-62 EKEKVIN
+62 
-69 EVFASEEVIS
+69 EVE
-79 SYDETFIVDTLKVD
+79 
-93 EPDIVIIDGD
+93 EPDVVLVDGD
-103 IQAIELKSVLKKIKQ
+103 IEKLELKSLCRKIKHY
-118 FPVIILMILGE
+118 PVVILLILGQKE
-129 VDHNKDIT
+129 HTKDVMH
-137 RNANLFIKTPIDKKL
+137 NANLFIKTPIDKNL
-152 LLATVDSSLS
+152 LSATIDSSLK

-167 IKMAKSNQELA
+167 LKMAKSNQELA

-183 LNVLYDTSS
+183 LNVLYNTSS
-192 QLAGSLDKDKLLKIM
+192 QLAGTLDKDKLINIM
-207 TEGID
+207 NEGIE
-212 KSLSFDLS
+212 KSLNYELS

-233 LINSLYKLS
+233 IINSLYKIS

-254 LSYKSLLNDPPFDIK
+254 LSYKSLLSDPPIDIK
-269 IGNLKIEKT
+269 IGNLKIEKN
-278 IKHNINEYDFS
+278 IKHNIQEYDFS
-289 VLRYDNMFAPIMLN
+289 VLQYDNMFAPISLN

-313 REKSFSTED
+313 REKPFTTED

-331 QVAIPLQS
+331 QVTIPLQS

-390 GAMTDN
+390 GDMTEN

-429 DFKFELTHIES
+429 DFKFELIHVGP

-445 KNNLAEVAKE
+445 KNNLSEVAKE
-455 KNLVIN
+455 KNLTIKYIPSDEEV
-461 YKSYDTAEV
+461 EV

-476 IEQVLTNL
+476 LEQVLTNL
-484 VSNAIKFTPEA
+484 VSNAIKFTPDA
-495 GSIEITSKVVNAR
+495 GEIEITSKVVNAR
-508 ELQYDHCF
+508 ELQYDNCF
-516 EEDIKNL
+516 EEDIKKL

-560 QVGGSGLGLPIARQ
+560 KVGGSGLGLPIARQ
-574 LMESHNGAI
+574 LMEAHNGAI

-590 KGSKFYFVI
+590 KGSRFYFVI
-599 PVANDKSNFNMIKK
+599 PIANDKSNFMMIKK
-613 QLIQKARSNGTTV
+613 QLVQKARSNGSTIAV
-626 AIIKIKSTNQI
+626 IKIKSTNEV
-637 IENLM
+637 IENLLR
-642 KEENL
+642 ENNL
-647 LNKTYMSNSLI
+647 LNKTYMTNSLI
-658 EKDENLM
+658 EKEGAMATL
-665 SLSMIVMDGDKP
+665 SLILMDGDKP

-686 DSVILQKKTI
+686 DSVVEQNKNL
-696 YGECDIMF
+696 YGECDIMY
-704 SYEVEGD
+704 SYDIEGD
-711 IHEKDSYSR
+711 THEKDSYSR

>member
-1 MFLDKLLQKFTK
+1 
-13 HLKFIKKLNITVDI
+13 
-27 LVFMTKIYLI
+27 
-37 QNIVFR
+37 
-43 LHFCYHMAMT
+43 MT
-53 KFLLISQDY
+53 KFLLVSEDS
-62 EKEKVIN
+62 EKEKLIREGFPSDELILSV
-69 EVFASEEVIS
+69 
-79 SYDETFIVDTLKVD
+79 DETLILDILKVE

-103 IQAIELKSVLKKIKQ
+103 VSSLDLKPLCRKIKQ
-118 FPVIILMILGE
+118 FPVIILMILGKKE
-129 VDHNKDIT
+129 HNKDVT
-137 RNANLFIKTPIDKKL
+137 HNVNLFIKSPIDKKL
-152 LLATVDSSLS
+152 LSATVDSSLR

-167 IKMAKSNQELA
+167 LKMTKSNQELA
-178 RSLYQ
+178 ASLYQ
-183 LNVLYDTSS
+183 LNVLYNTSS
-192 QLAGSLDKDKLLKIM
+192 QLAGSLDKDKLIKIM
-207 TEGID
+207 IEGIE
-212 KSLSFDLS
+212 KSLNFELS

-233 LINSLYKLS
+233 IINSLYKVS

-254 LSYKSLLNDPPFDIK
+254 LSYKSILSDPPYDIK
-269 IGNLKIEKT
+269 IGNLKIEKN
-278 IKHNINEYDFS
+278 IKHNIQEYDFS
-289 VLRYDNMFAPIMLN
+289 VLRFDNLFAPIMVN
-303 DEFFGFTEIY
+303 EEFFGFTEIY
-313 REKSFSTED
+313 REKPFSTED
-322 ATCFQTLVQ
+322 ATVFQTLVQ

-347 ATNRKLQKLERLKS
+347 ATNIKLQKLERLKS

-390 GAMTDN
+390 GDMTEN

-429 DFKFELTHIES
+429 DFKFELMHVEP

-445 KNNLAEVAKE
+445 KNNLTEVAKE
-455 KNLVIN
+455 KNLTIKYTPSDDDV
-461 YKSYDTAEV
+461 EV

-476 IEQVLTNL
+476 LEQVLTNL
-484 VSNAIKFTPEA
+484 VSNAIKFTPDA
-495 GSIEITSKVVNAR
+495 GEIEITSKVVNAR

-516 EEDIKNL
+516 EEDIKKL

-560 QVGGSGLGLPIARQ
+560 KVGGSGLGLPIARQ

-590 KGSKFYFVI
+590 KGSRFYFVI
-599 PVANDKSNFNMIKK
+599 PITNDRSNFIMIKK
-613 QLIQKARSNGTTV
+613 QLVQKARSNGTTV
-626 AIIKIKSTNQI
+626 AVIQIKSTEKVV
-637 IENLM
+637 ENLIN
-642 KEENL
+642 ENNL
-647 LNKTYMSNSLI
+647 LSKTYMANSLI
-658 EKDENLM
+658 EREGMMTTLTILLM
-665 SLSMIVMDGDKP
+665 EGDKP

-686 DSVILQKKTI
+686 DSVVAEKKDL
-696 YGECDIMF
+696 YGECDIMY
-704 SYEVEGD
+704 SYEIEGEG
-711 IHEKDSYSR
+711 HEKDSYSR

>member
-1 MFLDKLLQKFTK
+1 
-13 HLKFIKKLNITVDI
+13 
-27 LVFMTKIYLI
+27 
-37 QNIVFR
+37 
-43 LHFCYHMAMT
+43 MT
-53 KFLLISQDY
+53 KFLLISEDSV
-62 EKEKVIN
+62 KENDVKSAFPSDEILTCV
-69 EVFASEEVIS
+69 
-79 SYDETFIVDTLKVD
+79 DETLIFDILKVE

-103 IQAIELKSVLKKIKQ
+103 IDKLDLKPLCRKIKQ
-118 FPVIILMILGE
+118 FPVVILLIIGE
-129 VDHNKDIT
+129 KEHNKDVT
-137 RNANLFIKTPIDKKL
+137 HNVNLFIKAPIDKKL
-152 LLATVDSSLS
+152 LSDTIDSSLR

-167 IKMAKSNQELA
+167 LKMAKSNQELA
-178 RSLYQ
+178 ASLYQ
-183 LNVLYDTSS
+183 LNVLYNTSS

-207 TEGID
+207 TEGIE
-212 KSLSFDLS
+212 KSLNFELS
-220 CTLMFRSEREPVL
+220 CVLMFRSEREPVL
-233 LINSLYKLS
+233 IINSLYKVS

-254 LSYKSLLNDPPFDIK
+254 LSYKSLLKDPPFDIK
-269 IGNLKIEKT
+269 IGNLKIEKN
-278 IKHNINEYDFS
+278 IKHNIQEYDFS
-289 VLRYDNMFAPIMLN
+289 ILRFDNLFAPIVLN

-313 REKSFSTED
+313 REKPFSTED
-322 ATCFQTLVQ
+322 ATVFQTLVQ

-390 GAMTDN
+390 GDMTEN

-429 DFKFELTHIES
+429 DFKFELIHIEP

-445 KNNLAEVAKE
+445 KTNLTEVAKE
-455 KNLVIN
+455 KNLTIN
-461 YKSYDTAEV
+461 YTPSGENV
-470 YADSNR
+470 EIYADSNR
-476 IEQVLTNL
+476 LEQVLTNL

-495 GSIEITSKVVNAR
+495 SEIEITSKVVNAR

-516 EEDIKNL
+516 EEDIKKL

-560 QVGGSGLGLPIARQ
+560 KVGGSGLGLPIARQ

-599 PVANDKSNFNMIKK
+599 PVANDKSNFMTLRK
-613 QLIQKARSNGTTV
+613 QLVQKARSNGTTV
-626 AIIKIKSTNQI
+626 AVIKIKSTNAT
-637 IENLM
+637 IEKLLREN
-642 KEENL
+642 NL
-647 LNKTYMSNSLI
+647 LNKTYMANSLI
-658 EKDENLM
+658 EHEGMMTTLTILLM
-665 SLSMIVMDGDKP
+665 EGDKP

-686 DSVILQKKTI
+686 DSVVEQNKDL
-696 YGECDIMF
+696 YGECDIMY
-704 SYEVEGD
+704 SYEIEGD
-711 IHEKDSYSR
+711 IHEKDSYSG

>member
-1 MFLDKLLQKFTK
+1 
-13 HLKFIKKLNITVDI
+13 
-27 LVFMTKIYLI
+27 
-37 QNIVFR
+37 
-43 LHFCYHMAMT
+43 MT
-53 KFLLISQDY
+53 KFLLISEDS
-62 EKEKVIN
+62 EKEKIIRGVCSSN
-69 EVFASEEVIS
+69 EVITTI
-79 SYDETFIVDTLKVD
+79 DETFIFDALKVE

-103 IQAIELKSVLKKIKQ
+103 LSALELKPLCKKIKQ
-118 FPVIILMILGE
+118 YPVIILMILGE
-129 VDHNKDIT
+129 VEHNKDVT
-137 RNANLFIKTPIDKKL
+137 HNANLFIKTPIDKKL
-152 LLATVDSSLS
+152 LSATIDSSLK

-207 TEGID
+207 TEGIE
-212 KSLSFDLS
+212 KSLNFDLA
-220 CTLMFRSEREPVL
+220 CTLMFRSDREPVL
-233 LINSLYKLS
+233 LINSLYKIS

-254 LSYKSLLNDPPFDIK
+254 LSYKSLLADPPFDIK
-269 IGNLKIEKT
+269 IGNLKIEKN

-303 DEFFGFTEIY
+303 DDFFGFTEIY

-390 GAMTDN
+390 GDMTEN
-396 IEKFVSMGKRN
+396 IEKFCSMGKRN
-407 AIRLSGIIND
+407 AIRLTGIVND

-429 DFKFELTHIES
+429 DFKFELTHIEP
-440 VIEYV
+440 VIESV
-445 KNNLAEVAKE
+445 KNNLSEVAKE
-455 KNLVIN
+455 KELLIKYSPIGDSV
-461 YKSYDTAEV
+461 EV

-484 VSNAIKFTPEA
+484 VSNAIKFTPNA
-495 GSIEITSKVVNAR
+495 GEIEITSRVVNAR
-508 ELQYDHCF
+508 DLQYDQSF

-590 KGSKFYFVI
+590 KGSRFYFVI

-613 QLIQKARSNGTTV
+613 QLVQKARSNGTTV
-626 AIIKIKSTNQI
+626 AIIKIKSTDNI
-637 IENLM
+637 IENLI

-647 LNKTYMSNSLI
+647 LNKTYMSNSLV
-658 EKDENLM
+658 EKD
-665 SLSMIVMDGDKP
+665 SGLSVLTMIVIDGDKP

-686 DSVILQKKTI
+686 DSVVSHKKTT
-696 YGECDIMF
+696 YGECDIMY
-704 SYEVEGD
+704 SYEIEGD
-711 IHEKDSYSR
+711 MHEKDSYSR

>member
-1 MFLDKLLQKFTK
+1 
-13 HLKFIKKLNITVDI
+13 
-27 LVFMTKIYLI
+27 
-37 QNIVFR
+37 
-43 LHFCYHMAMT
+43 MT
-53 KFLLISQDY
+53 KFLLISEDS
-62 EKEKVIN
+62 EKEALVK
-69 EVFASEEVIS
+69 EVFSSDEVIVS
-79 SYDETFIVDTLKVD
+79 VDQTLIFDVLKVE
-93 EPDIVIIDGD
+93 EPDIVIVDGD
-103 IQAIELKSVLKKIKQ
+103 INSIDLKPLCRKIKQ
-118 FPVIILMILGE
+118 YPVVILLILGE
-129 VDHNKDIT
+129 VEHNKDVMH
-137 RNANLFIKTPIDKKL
+137 NANLFIKTPIDKNL
-152 LLATVDSSLS
+152 LSATVDSSLK
-162 TRQSL
+162 TRHSL
-167 IKMAKSNQELA
+167 LKMAKSNQELA

-183 LNVLYDTSS
+183 LNVLYNTSS

-207 TEGID
+207 VEGIE
-212 KSLSFDLS
+212 KSLNFELA

-233 LINSLYKLS
+233 IINSVNKIS

-254 LSYKSLLNDPPFDIK
+254 LSYKSLLSDPPFDIK
-269 IGNLKIEKT
+269 IGNLKIEKN
-278 IKHNINEYDFS
+278 IKHNIQEYDFS
-289 VLRYDNMFAPIMLN
+289 VLRYDNMFAPIMLS

-313 REKSFSTED
+313 REKPFTTED

-347 ATNRKLQKLERLKS
+347 ATNRKLEKLERLKS

-390 GAMTDN
+390 GEMSEN

-429 DFKFELTHIES
+429 DFKFELIHIEP

-445 KNNLAEVAKE
+445 KNNLSEVARE
-455 KNLVIN
+455 KNLTIKYTSSGEDVEI
-461 YKSYDTAEV
+461 

-476 IEQVLTNL
+476 LEQVLTNL
-484 VSNAIKFTPEA
+484 VSNAIKFTPDA
-495 GSIEITSKVVNAR
+495 GEIEISSRIVNAR
-508 ELQYDHCF
+508 ELQYDNCF
-516 EEDIKNL
+516 EDDIKRL

-560 QVGGSGLGLPIARQ
+560 KVGGSGLGLPIARQ

-590 KGSKFYFVI
+590 KGSRFYFVI
-599 PVANDKSNFNMIKK
+599 PIANDKSNFMMVKK
-613 QLIQKARSNGTTV
+613 QLLQRARANNSTIAV
-626 AIIKIKSTNQI
+626 IKIKSTESV
-637 IENLM
+637 IENLLR
-642 KEENL
+642 ENNL
-647 LNKTYMSNSLI
+647 LNKTYMTNSLI
-658 EKDENLM
+658 EKDANMTTL
-665 SLSMIVMDGDKP
+665 SLILVDGDKP
-677 SAEFLKKKI
+677 SEEFLKKKR
-686 DSVILQKKTI
+686 DSVIEQHNNL
-696 YGECDIMF
+696 YGECDIMY
-704 SYEVEGD
+704 SYEIEGD
-711 IHEKDSYSR
+711 RHEKDSYS